1 MVSILYFSLIYPTL
15 DPDKMNSTD
24 YLKHSLPAGL
34 LLLEFLL
41 NSIVIEVRYVMPV
54 LAFGN
59 LYLLW
64 LIYYTKSDD
73 RWIYSILKLDKME
86 DWGLLFLIILS
97 YLIVFAVLLAMNELK
112 FTLVNR
118 EALKSTVSATLRKE
132 EQKRYQVDVDR
143 GQDQQEAVRLI
154 ILA

>member
-15 DPDKMNSTD
+15 DPDKMNTTD

-64 LIYYTKSDD
+64 LIYYT
-73 RWIYSILKLDKME
+73 
-86 DWGLLFLIILS
+86 
-97 YLIVFAVLLAMNELK
+97 
-112 FTLVNR
+112 
-118 EALKSTVSATLRKE
+118 
-132 EQKRYQVDVDR
+132 
-143 GQDQQEAVRLI
+143 
-154 ILA
+154 